1 MSFNILL
8 LLHPTV
14 VTDESSVLKTKNDL
28 LAKYGSNSKLTQ
40 QIISRLLDDSFDV
53 SSLNNTY
60 DLIFYLAPFEAK
72 VNKFNSKL
80 ISIIFNLLKTNGE
93 FTGLLPNDS
102 NILAISNGFILNDN
116 ETKWIKPDLTST
128 SIISKLIKNSA
139 PKDNNKKKLLPKF
152 KKLSSSSS
160 NTTKINAPSSSSFAT
175 ITPALSPISTPLTS
189 PSVSTPNLITDTFSS
204 GSENEDSD
212 SIEARLKETKL
223 TYFDDSDDDEDED
236 QDMSGNRG
244 SKRSNNNID
253 ENDLI
258 DDEFLN
264 KPMVIPVQCKI
275 DLASGSTKKRRKA
288 CKDCTCGLK
297 EIEEEEERKQKS
309 LQDTVLSKL
318 VNSATEEAIKIEERI
333 KRREESKLG
342 SKIQFSEEDLT
353 EVDFTIKGKTGGC
366 NSCSLGDAFRCD
378 SCPFLGLPAFKP
390 GQIISLDTFGE
401 DI

>member
-1 MSFNILL
+1 MPFNILL
-8 LLHPTV
+8 LLHPTI

-28 LAKYGSNSKLTQ
+28 ILKYGSNSIINQ
-40 QIISRLLDDSFDV
+40 QIISRLLDDSFDY
-53 SSLNNTY
+53 SNLINSY

-72 VNKFNSKL
+72 LNKFNSKL
-80 ISIIFNLLKTNGE
+80 ISILFNLLKINGE

-102 NILAISNGFILNDN
+102 NILAISNGFILNNN
-116 ETKWIKPDLTST
+116 ETKWIKPDLSST
-128 SIISKLIKNSA
+128 NIISKLNK
-139 PKDNNKKKLLPKF
+139 KDNTNNTNNKKKLLPKF
-152 KKLSSSSS
+152 KKLSSSNNN
-160 NTTKINAPSSSSFAT
+160 NTT

-204 GSENEDSD
+204 GSENDDSD

-223 TYFDDSDDDEDED
+223 TYFDDSDDDDDDDEL
-236 QDMSGNRG
+236 DMNDNNRG
-244 SKRSNNNID
+244 SKRGNNNID

-297 EIEEEEERKQKS
+297 EQEEEEERKQKS

-342 SKIQFSEEDLT
+342 SKIKFNENDLT
-353 EVDFTIKGKTGGC
+353 EIDFTIKGKTGGC

>member
-102 NILAISNGFILNDN
+102 NILAISSGFILNDN

-236 QDMSGNRG
+236 QDMSGNRE
-244 SKRSNNNID
+244 K
-253 ENDLI
+253 
-258 DDEFLN
+258 
-264 KPMVIPVQCKI
+264 
-275 DLASGSTKKRRKA
+275 
-288 CKDCTCGLK
+288 
-297 EIEEEEERKQKS
+297 KS
-309 LQDTVLSKL
+309 L
-318 VNSATEEAIKIEERI
+318 
-333 KRREESKLG
+333 
-342 SKIQFSEEDLT
+342 
-353 EVDFTIKGKTGGC
+353 
-366 NSCSLGDAFRCD
+366 
-378 SCPFLGLPAFKP
+378 
-390 GQIISLDTFGE
+390 
-401 DI
+401 